1 MPLQIGMSGVYTY
14 AIYKS
19 KVVSIDNTTPC
30 QPKQLRGGG
39 TAHFQQVNGGFKEMH
54 PVKFTQSLHLRK
66 VTAAFIVGLVSRG
79 INVLSSSVGIR
90 LVQVFA
96 EKKIKKKTPS
106 KSRGVK

>member
-1 MPLQIGMSGVYTY
+1 MSGVYTY

-79 INVLSSSVGIR
+79 INVSSSSVGIR
-90 LVQVFA
+90 LVQVLAEPHMA
-96 EKKIKKKTPS
+96 EKIKIQIQRCKVTE
-106 KSRGVK
+106 